1 MKATPLKDLNRLIS
15 ENRVEDYPSPN
26 RALGMKPV
34 RFGRGTSEW
43 EWGEQPLVARNP
55 FGTVQGGYLAVFV
68 DELFSTA
75 IGSMLEDGE
84 WAVTAETKLSYLR
97 AVQSGM
103 LRGSARI
110 LRRTRS
116 LAFLQAEVKDAD
128 DAIVAVATST
138 WSISRA

>member
-1 MKATPLKDLNRLIS
+1 MKATPLKDLNQLIS
-15 ENRVEDYPSPN
+15 ENRVDDYPSPN

-43 EWGEQPLVARNP
+43 EWSEQPAAACNP
-55 FGTVQGGYLAVFV
+55 FGTIQGGYLAVFV

-75 IGSMLEDGE
+75 IASMLEDGE

-97 AVQSGM
+97 AAHPGM

-116 LAFLQAEVKDAD
+116 LAFAQAELKDAG
-128 DAIVAVATST
+128 DAIVVAASST